1 MARLKFYND
10 NGKQCLELHDHH
22 TIWSINKEF
31 SLNDYAD
38 AICAARLDMQDHF
51 KDLQVYYLGRSGR
64 HVCVD
69 DTPVNRRRY
78 HVLVEYAKKLE
89 QGVIYYFNN
98 EYEMED
104 EEE

>member
-1 MARLKFYND
+1 MTSFKFYND
-10 NGKQCLELHDHH
+10 NGRQYLELHDHH
-22 TIWSINKEF
+22 TIWAINKPF
-31 SLNDYAD
+31 GLDDYAD
-38 AICAARLDMQDHF
+38 AICSARLDMQSHF
-51 KDLQVYYLGRSGR
+51 KDLKVYYLGRSGR

-89 QGVIYYFNN
+89 QGVIDYFNN